1 MNNRHS
7 DFIIIAIILAIGI
20 ISTEF
25 MANQI
30 GYTYFGFEHFEQ
42 PKTQIQNPRSLD

>member
-1 MNNRHS
+1 MNNRHP

-20 ISTEF
+20 IGTEF

-30 GYTYFGFEHFEQ
+30 GHTYFGFE
-42 PKTQIQNPRSLD
+42 PKIQIQTPRTLD